1 MEKDELKYFVASVC
15 KQCIERHLVEPLP
28 DTILSPLV
36 VAGMSEKEVDFVAA
50 EPPEITQ
57 QRAHLESRKTM
68 LEKGLETFRE
78 AMGGL
83 RR

>member
-1 MEKDELKYFVASVC
+1 MKYFVNAIC
-15 KQCIERHLVEPLP
+15 KAVVERHLVEPLP
-28 DTILSPLV
+28 DAILSPLV
-36 VAGMSEKEVDFVAA
+36 VARMTEKEIDFVAA

-57 QRAHLESRKTM
+57 QRMFLESRKTM
-68 LEKGLETFRE
+68 LENGLETFRE